1 MSWYPLWRVLELIE
15 HENSIKIVSIKDNHK
30 ADFLYS
36 NRISDV
42 DKNYNNKYDIPTNFK
57 IKEQFIID
65 NVIIYEVYQR
75 QR

>member
-42 DKNYNNKYDIPTNFK
+42 DKNYNKNM
-57 IKEQFIID
+57 
-65 NVIIYEVYQR
+65 IYQLILN
-75 QR
+75 